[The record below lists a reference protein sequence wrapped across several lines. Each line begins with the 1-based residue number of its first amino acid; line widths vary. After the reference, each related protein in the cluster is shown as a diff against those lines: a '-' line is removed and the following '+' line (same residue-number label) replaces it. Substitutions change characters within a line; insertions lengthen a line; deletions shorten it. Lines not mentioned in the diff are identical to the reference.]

1 MACVVHG
8 IYWPLIVKVRCFIM
22 FLLDLDLNSKILV
35 SLVFEYILFALNRV
49 MRSCKSW
56 LMCLSFLK
64 SYLQV
69 VN

>member
-1 MACVVHG
+1 
-8 IYWPLIVKVRCFIM
+8 M

-35 SLVFEYILFALNRV
+35 LLVFKDILFALNHV
-49 MRSCKSW
+49 VRSFKSW

-69 VN
+69 VNLNCVENDVLY